1 MLWDLIGKQVD
12 YMKEQMHLSKWRN
25 EHFMKE
31 SLLTPKKLKLN
42 GSMMT
47 LQDLLGEGE
56 VVQSCP
62 TLCNPWTVGYQASPF
77 MGFSRQEYWSGLPFP
92 CPGDL
97 PNPGIRLGCPALE
110 ADTLTSAPPLMQKK
124 KKVLSII
131 GDCNAKVGSRE
142 IAEVTGK
149 FSLAVQNETE
159 QRLTEFCQES
169 NWS

>member
-56 VVQSCP
+56 VV
-62 TLCNPWTVGYQASPF
+62 
-77 MGFSRQEYWSGLPFP
+77 
-92 CPGDL
+92 
-97 PNPGIRLGCPALE
+97 
-110 ADTLTSAPPLMQKK
+110 
-124 KKVLSII
+124 
-131 GDCNAKVGSRE
+131 
-142 IAEVTGK
+142 
-149 FSLAVQNETE
+149 
-159 QRLTEFCQES
+159 
-169 NWS
+169 